1 MKIILVFLSISV
13 LSLTASA
20 GEGGKKPSL
29 DERKAK
35 VSSHIDRRI
44 SSLNDFKSCVNKAS
58 EGEQIKACRE
68 KHQAEMKKMRA
79 ENPGRKRGKGR
90 HRSKNN

>member
-1 MKIILVFLSISV
+1 MKSILVFLSVSV
-13 LSLTASA
+13 LSVTAFA

-29 DERKAK
+29 EERKAK
-35 VSSHIDRRI
+35 VSAHIERRI
-44 SSLNDFKSCVNKAS
+44 ASLNDFKSCVSKAS

-79 ENPGRKRGKGR
+79 ENPGRKRGKGH
-90 HRSKNN
+90 HRGKHK